1 MSYPTTKTSLTTY
14 LSSQGYT
21 ELPNIIEF
29 DDAPLSMNHRTYVL
43 KPEGFQYEGMA
54 NDASITSHHLRL
66 EIQYKNVNTTERDSN
81 YNDFLTLAKGIGG
94 LSGFLN
100 YTSEPSFID
109 DVEAH
114 TLGTLKFYY
123 GAEC

>member
-1 MSYPTTKTSLTTY
+1 MSYLTTKTVLTNY
-14 LSSQGYT
+14 LSSLGYT

-29 DDAPLSMNHRTYVL
+29 EDAPLSMNHRSYVL
-43 KPEGFQYEGMA
+43 KPEGFEFVSLA
-54 NDASITSHHLRL
+54 NDASIASHLLRL
-66 EIQYKNVNTTERDSN
+66 EIQYKNVNTSERDSN